1 MASAAGSGMS
11 LALRAG
17 IQRNKQNDKRGDM
30 DKQQESAER
39 SARIAAAL
47 TAITLLAGSGSA
59 LAEDVPEA
67 VPQEVPQQRGEHV
80 EQLPAVVVTGTS
92 TPRPESR
99 TAAAVGV
106 VEAPMLKSG
115 RPQINLAETLNSV
128 PGVDVRDRQNSAQD
142 LQIQIRGFGARS
154 TFGVRGIQIR
164 ADGVPLTA
172 PDGQGAVS
180 NLLIGSLDRIEVLRG
195 PMAYQYGNSAG
206 GVIAAYSAAPP
217 DKLGGEATFS
227 GGDNGSWREA
237 LAIGGRVADQKLG
250 YRVDLERYDISG
262 YRDHSKA
269 QRNVGALNAR
279 YDLGGGQQL
288 RLLAG
293 ALWGGDA
300 QDPLGLTRQ
309 QFEQNPKQVAAVA
322 ETYNTRK
329 NTDDWRAA
337 MGYSGPWS
345 PNADWDLIVYG
356 SGRRIEQFLSI
367 PKAAQASPARAGG
380 VVDLNRSGVGFD
392 ARSTWRLGDLSLSA
406 GLQYQLADERRRGYE
421 NFIGDTLGVRG
432 ALRRDE
438 GNDLY
443 NFDQYLFAEYTL
455 SERWRLSGAVRHS
468 QVSFKSKD
476 DYIREGNPDDSGS
489 TDFSATLPV
498 ASLAFQQTETRLFY
512 LSAGIGFETPT
523 FNELS
528 YRSDAEGGLN
538 LDLDASRS
546 RSVELGVK
554 QQLGSRGLLTAALF
568 NIDADDEI
576 VPAATIDGRASFQN
590 AGTTRRRGAELG
602 LAFSLPAD
610 LRLQVAANHLD
621 AEFTEAYSYSNGSS
635 TVVVADGTP
644 IPGVASNSVYTEL
657 SWHRGRP
664 GWAGALEARYSDE
677 VPVNDVASDSA
688 PSYTV
693 VNASVAYRLLT
704 SHGDLEAFVRVYNL
718 FDQRYAGSVI
728 VNDSNGRYF
737 EPAPDRGFHIGVTWR
752 WGS

>member
-1 MASAAGSGMS
+1 MNQPRFDNHLPWRAAPLSGSRRLTACGP
-11 LALRAG
+11 
-17 IQRNKQNDKRGDM
+17 
-30 DKQQESAER
+30 
-39 SARIAAAL
+39 AL
-47 TAITLLAGSGSA
+47 TVVALLAAPVQGYA
-59 LAEDVPEA
+59 
-67 VPQEVPQQRGEHV
+67 QEVAEEEGEHV
-80 EQLPAVVVTGTS
+80 EHLPAVVVTGTGV
-92 TPRPESR
+92 PRGESQ

-106 VEAPMLKSG
+106 VDALMLKSG

-142 LQIQIRGFGARS
+142 LQIQIRGYGARS
-154 TFGVRGIQIR
+154 TFGVRGIQLR

-217 DKLGGEATFS
+217 DKLGGEVTFS
-227 GGDNGSWREA
+227 GGNNGSWREA

-250 YRVDLERYDISG
+250 YRLDLERYDISG

-269 QRNVGALNAR
+269 QRNVGSLNAR
-279 YDLGGGQQL
+279 YDLGNGQQL

-300 QDPLGLTRQ
+300 EDPLGLTRQ
-309 QFEQNPKQVAAVA
+309 QFEQNPRQAASVAK
-322 ETYNTRK
+322 TFNTRK
-329 NTDDWRAA
+329 STDDWRAA
-337 MGYSGPWS
+337 MGYSGHWS
-345 PNADWDLIVYG
+345 PQAEWDLIVYG

-380 VVDLNRSGVGFD
+380 VVDLERSGYGFD
-392 ARSTWRLGDLSLSA
+392 ARTTHHYGDLSLSA
-406 GLQYQLADERRRGYE
+406 GLQYQLANELRRGYE
-421 NFIGDTLGVRG
+421 NFVGDTLGVRG

-438 GNDLY
+438 DNNLY
-443 NFDQYLFAEYTL
+443 NFDQYLFAEYAL
-455 SERWRLSGAVRHS
+455 SPRWRLSGAVRHS
-468 QVSFKSKD
+468 RVAFKSDD

-489 TDFSATLPV
+489 TDFSATLPSV
-498 ASLAFQQTETRLFY
+498 GLAFEPTEGRLLY
-512 LSAGIGFETPT
+512 VSAGVGFETPT

-528 YRSDAEGGLN
+528 YRSDGEGGLN
-538 LDLDASRS
+538 YALDASRS
-546 RSVELGVK
+546 RSVELGAK
-554 QQLGSRGLLTAALF
+554 QQVGSRGLLTLALF

-602 LAFSLPAD
+602 FALSLPAA
-610 LRLQVAANHLD
+610 LRLQLAANHLD
-621 AEFTEAYSYSNGSS
+621 AKFTESYSYNNGTS

-644 IPGVASNSVYTEL
+644 IPGVASNSFYTEL
-657 SWHRGRP
+657 SWRRGRP
-664 GWAGALEARYSDE
+664 GWAGALELRYSDE

-693 VNASVAYRLLT
+693 VNASIAYRLLT
-704 SHGDLEAFVRVYNL
+704 SRCDLEAFLRVYNL

-728 VNDSNGRYF
+728 VNDANGRYF
-737 EPAPDRGFHIGVTWR
+737 EPAPDRGFHLGATLR